1 MILIK
6 LNLYIQNKQCM
17 SIKYHI
23 YILEDYLVKDRA
35 YNKNNKDMKMRVI

>member
-1 MILIK
+1 
-6 LNLYIQNKQCM
+6 M